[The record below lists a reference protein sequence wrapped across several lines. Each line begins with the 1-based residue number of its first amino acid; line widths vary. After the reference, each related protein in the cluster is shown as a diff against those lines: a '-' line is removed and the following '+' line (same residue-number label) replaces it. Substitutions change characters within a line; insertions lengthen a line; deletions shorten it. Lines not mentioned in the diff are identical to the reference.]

1 MGSIIA
7 AEVALGWESA
17 RIHERTRTAF
27 RRDPLAWDNTL
38 PFVSKI
44 TCNKVVRLFQGL
56 FGDARAEA
64 CWLPYFSVA
73 CSLTDAHTITHR
85 TGALWQCVRASSAL
99 PGLGPPVIKGGKFI
113 VDGAILD
120 NLPAELLADEGMGPV
135 IAINVSPKEEISV
148 GALGHSAHGG
158 TRQRGHGGADEGG
171 RLAVPAHA
179 GRRVRDVQVE

>member
-1 MGSIIA
+1 MNKHGSIIA

-17 RIHERTRTAF
+17 RIHERTGTTF

-85 TGALWQCVRASSAL
+85 TGTLWRSACARAVRCRDSA
-99 PGLGPPVIKGGKFI
+99 
-113 VDGAILD
+113 
-120 NLPAELLADEGMGPV
+120 
-135 IAINVSPKEEISV
+135 
-148 GALGHSAHGG
+148 
-158 TRQRGHGGADEGG
+158 
-171 RLAVPAHA
+171 
-179 GRRVRDVQVE
+179 RR